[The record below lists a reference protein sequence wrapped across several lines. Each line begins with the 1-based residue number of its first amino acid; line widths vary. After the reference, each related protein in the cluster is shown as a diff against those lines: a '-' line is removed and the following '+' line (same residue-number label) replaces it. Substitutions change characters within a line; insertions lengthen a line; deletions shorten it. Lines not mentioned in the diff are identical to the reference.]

1 MKKTTIIVLSVILA
15 LMIGAVLLLQ
25 NVNFNRLGADEYYV
39 QINKEGKKNEV
50 TLDSGEKLVSY
61 DYTLQGYNANGEEK
75 ALNFMAMK
83 ELRKDAYLCVFVK
96 EGKGVTSYQEVKVDE
111 LPDKAKEKLAI
122 QQ

>member
-15 LMIGAVLLLQ
+15 LIIGAVLLLQ

-50 TLDSGEKLVSY
+50 TLDSGEKFVSY
-61 DYTLQGYNANGEEK
+61 DYTLQAYNANGEEK
-75 ALNFMAMK
+75 TLSFMAMK

-96 EGKGVTSYQEVKVDE
+96 EEKRVTSYQEVKVDE